1 MFPST
6 PVPDFLEAS
15 QGMQRAQQ
23 QMQDMFA
30 RTDRH
35 FAFTDVVEKVA
46 NDLEKLHYCMLELLS
61 HPFLNRFVIN
71 MLERFDASL
80 INIHNV
86 IMNKLHRKPTT
97 LVPPRGKVL
106 LPNIHAGDPE
116 LRGKFEIFTRVY
128 EELVYRVISYM
139 RELLPTIKR
148 LVGNEFLRGYE
159 ETFRQFHFLMG
170 EVYKYFIARLP
181 PTPSAPRPVPMRAS
195 KQQRW

>member
-6 PVPDFLEAS
+6 PVPDFLEAR
-15 QGMQRAQQ
+15 QTMERAQQ
-23 QMQDMFA
+23 RMRDMFA
-30 RTDRH
+30 ESDRH
-35 FAFTDVVEKVA
+35 LAFIESVKRITDG
-46 NDLEKLHYCMLELLS
+46 LEKLHYCMLELLS

-71 MLERFDASL
+71 MLDRFDVSL
-80 INIHNV
+80 INTHNV

-97 LVPPRGKVL
+97 LFPLRGKVL

-116 LRGKFEIFTRVY
+116 LRGKFEMFVRVY

-148 LVGNEFLRGYE
+148 LVGNEFLRSS
-159 ETFRQFHFLMG
+159 FQQFHFLMG
-170 EVYKYFIARLP
+170 EVYKYFITRLP
-181 PTPSAPRPVPMRAS
+181 PSTSAPQPVPMRAS